1 MELVYPLALY
11 VGIPVVFVL
20 FLIRFKK
27 KDTYRKGNKVANA
40 DFVESNPYYKKLM
53 KQYRI
58 FGSIAILSLL
68 LSTWASLV
76 MMSRPVEVE
85 TVTEEI
91 RNRDIFICMD
101 ISGSVDETNLELV
114 DQLKDVVKELDGERF
129 GITIFN
135 AKSILLIPLTTDYEY
150 IMSMLDDLEKSFKES
165 LVMTKYYDGEEL
177 TAKEYEILMN
187 FDYEKYYFK
196 YGGTLSNEGSSYIG
210 DGLATC
216 LYNFSDL
223 ETNPDRARV
232 IIMTTDN
239 ELNGTPLLTIE
250 EAAQLC
256 AKHDVKVFGVAPD
269 HIMNENQFKEAILS
283 TGGGYYKTSDEN
295 AYKQL
300 VNDIKATDATIIE
313 KTETYVYDQPEVFF
327 VVLLALMAIYF
338 AFSRKVKL

>member
-1 MELVYPLALY
+1 MELVYPLALF
-11 VGIPVVFVL
+11 VGAPVVLLL
-20 FLIRFKK
+20 FLVRFNK

-40 DFVESNPYYKKLM
+40 EFVESNPYYKKLM
-53 KQYRI
+53 TQYRI

-68 LSTWASLV
+68 VSTWASLA
-76 MMSRPVEVE
+76 MMARPVEVE

-101 ISGSVDETNLELV
+101 ISGSVDETNLELM
-114 DQLKDVVKELDGERF
+114 DHLRTVVEELDGERF

-135 AKSILLIPLTTDYEY
+135 ARSVLLIPLTTDYEY
-150 IMSMLDDLEKSFKES
+150 IMDMLDELERSFEES
-165 LVMTKYYDGEEL
+165 LVMTKYAEGEALSPAEYD
-177 TAKEYEILMN
+177 ILLN

-196 YGGTLSNEGSSYIG
+196 YGGTLSDVGSSFIG

-239 ELNGTPLLTIE
+239 ELNGTPLLTIQ
-250 EAAQLC
+250 EAADLC
-256 AKHDVKVFGVAPD
+256 TKHDVKVFGIAPD
-269 HIMNENQFKEAILS
+269 HIMDEEVFKNAILS
-283 TGGGYYKTSDEN
+283 TGGGYYRTSDEN
-295 AYKQL
+295 AYAQL
-300 VNDIKATDATIIE
+300 VNDIKSTDATIIE
-313 KTETYVYDQPEVFF
+313 KTETIVYDQPEVLFI
-327 VVLLALMAIYF
+327 VLIILMGIYF

>member
-1 MELVYPLALY
+1 MELVYPLVLF
-11 VGIPVVFVL
+11 VGVPAVLVL
-20 FLIRFKK
+20 FLIRFKG
-27 KDTYRKGNKVANA
+27 KDTYRSGHKVANA
-40 DFVESNPYYKKLM
+40 EFVESNPYYKKLM
-53 KQYRI
+53 KQYKI
-58 FGSIAILSLL
+58 FGAIAILGLL
-68 LSTWASLV
+68 LSTWTSLA
-76 MMSRPVEVE
+76 MLSRPVQIE

-114 DQLKDVVKELDGERF
+114 DELRTVVEELDGERF

-135 AKSILLIPLTTDYEY
+135 ARAVLLIPLTTDYEY
-150 IMSMLDDLEKSFKES
+150 IMEMLDELEASFKES
-165 LVMTKYYDGEEL
+165 LVLTKYSEGENL
-177 TAKEYEILMN
+177 TAAEWDILMD

-196 YGGTLSNEGSSYIG
+196 YGGTLSDDGSSYIG

-223 ETNPDRARV
+223 ETNPDRARI

-239 ELNGTPLLTIE
+239 ELLGDPFLTIE
-250 EAAQLC
+250 EAAGLC
-256 AKHDVKVFGVAPD
+256 SKHDVKVFGVAPD
-269 HIMNENQFKEAILS
+269 HIANEQQFKDAILS

-313 KTETYVYDQPEVFF
+313 KTETIIYDQPEVLF
-327 VVLLALMAIYF
+327 VVLLVLMGVYF

>member
-1 MELVYPLALY
+1 MELVYPLVLF
-11 VGIPVVFVL
+11 VGLPVVLIL

-53 KQYRI
+53 VQYKI
-58 FGSIAILSLL
+58 FGSVAVLSLL
-68 LSTWASLV
+68 LSTWASLAMV
-76 MMSRPVEVE
+76 SRPVEIE

-101 ISGSVDETNLELV
+101 ISGSVDETNLELM
-114 DQLKDVVKELDGERF
+114 DHLKTVVSELDGERF

-135 AKSILLIPLTTDYEY
+135 AKSVLLIPLTTDYQY
-150 IMSMLDDLEKSFKES
+150 IMEMLDELEESFKES
-165 LVMTKYYDGEEL
+165 LVLTKYSEGEPL
-177 TAKEYEILMN
+177 SAKEYDILLN

-196 YGGTLSNEGSSYIG
+196 YGGTLSEEGSSYIG

-223 ETNPDRARV
+223 EENPDRARV

-239 ELNGTPLLTIE
+239 ELLGNPLLSIE
-250 EAAQLC
+250 EAADLC

-269 HIMNENQFKEAILS
+269 HIANEEQFKTAILS
-283 TGGGYYKTSDEN
+283 TGGGYYRTSEDK
-295 AYKQL
+295 AYEKL
-300 VNDIKATDATIIE
+300 VNDIKATDASVIE
-313 KTETYVYDQPEVFF
+313 KTETIVYDQPEVLFIVLISLLGVYF
-327 VVLLALMAIYF
+327 V
-338 AFSRKVKL
+338 FSRKVKL

>member
-1 MELVYPLALY
+1 MELVYPLILF
-11 VGIPVVFVL
+11 VGVPVVFLL

-40 DFVESNPYYKKLM
+40 DFVEGNPYYKKLM
-53 KQYRI
+53 IQYKI
-58 FGSIAILSLL
+58 FGSIAIFSLL
-68 LSTWASLV
+68 LSTCASLA
-76 MMSRPVEVE
+76 MMARPVEVE
-85 TVTEEI
+85 TVTHEI

-114 DQLKDVVKELDGERF
+114 DQLRTVVEELDGERF

-135 AKSILLIPLTTDYEY
+135 ARAVLLIPLTTDYEY
-150 IMSMLDDLEKSFKES
+150 IMQKLDELEEAFKVS
-165 LVMTKYYDGEEL
+165 LVMTKYYEGEPL
-177 TAKEYEILMN
+177 TAEEQKIFN
-187 FDYEKYYFK
+187 DFDYEQYYYKYA
-196 YGGTLSNEGSSYIG
+196 GTLSDEGSSYIG

-223 ETNPDRARV
+223 ETNPDRARI

-250 EAAQLC
+250 EAAALC
-256 AKHDVKVFGVAPD
+256 SKHDVEVFGVAPP
-269 HIMNENQFKEAILS
+269 HIAYEQQFKNAILS

-313 KTETYVYDQPEVFF
+313 KTETVIYDQPEVLF
-327 VVLLALMAIYF
+327 VVLIVLMGVYF

>member
-1 MELVYPLALY
+1 MELVYPLVLF
-11 VGIPVVFVL
+11 VGVPVVLVL

-53 KQYRI
+53 TQYKI
-58 FGSIAILSLL
+58 FGFVAVFSLL
-68 LSTWASLV
+68 LSTWASLF
-76 MMSRPVEVE
+76 MMSRPVEIE

-114 DQLKDVVKELDGERF
+114 DHLRTVVEELDGERF

-135 AKSILLIPLTTDYEY
+135 ARAVLLIPLTTDYEY
-150 IMSMLDDLEKSFKES
+150 IMDMLDDLEDSFRES
-165 LVMTKYYDGEEL
+165 LVMTKYSDGENL
-177 TAKEYEILMN
+177 TAAEWDILMN

-196 YGGTLSNEGSSYIG
+196 YGGTLSDEGSSYIG

-216 LYNFSDL
+216 LFNFSDL

-239 ELNGTPLLTIE
+239 ELLGEPLLTIE
-250 EAAQLC
+250 EAADLC
-256 AKHDVKVFGVAPD
+256 SKHDVKVFGIAPD
-269 HIMNENQFKEAILS
+269 HIAYEDQFKNAILS
-283 TGGGYYKTSDEN
+283 TGGGYYRTSDEN

-300 VNDIKATDATIIE
+300 INDIKATDATIIE
-313 KTETYVYDQPEVFF
+313 RTETIIYDQPEVLF
-327 VVLLALMAIYF
+327 VVLLVLMAVYF

>member
-1 MELVYPLALY
+1 MELIYPLVLY

-53 KQYRI
+53 TQYKI
-58 FGSIAILSLL
+58 FGSIAIFSLL
-68 LSTWASLV
+68 LSTWASLA
-76 MMSRPVEVE
+76 MMSRPAKVD
-85 TVTEEI
+85 TVTHEI

-114 DQLKDVVKELDGERF
+114 DELRGVVEELDGERF

-135 AKSILLIPLTTDYEY
+135 AKSVLYIPLTTDYAY
-150 IMSMLDDLEKSFKES
+150 IMEMLDELEESFKVS
-165 LVMTKYYDGEEL
+165 LVMTKYYDGQSL
-177 TAKEYEILMN
+177 TAEEYEIFYD
-187 FDYEKYYFK
+187 FDYEKYYYK
-196 YGGTLSNEGSSYIG
+196 YAGTLSDEGSSYIG

-223 ETNPDRARV
+223 ETNPDRARL

-250 EAAQLC
+250 EAAALC
-256 AKHDVKVFGVAPD
+256 SKHDVKVFGIAPD
-269 HIMNENQFKEAILS
+269 HIMNEQQFKDAILS
-283 TGGGYYKTSDEN
+283 TGGGYYKTSDKN

-313 KTETYVYDQPEVFF
+313 KTEILIYDQPEVLF
-327 VVLLALMAIYF
+327 VVLVVLMGIYF
-338 AFSRKVKL
+338 GFSRKVKL

>member
-1 MELVYPLALY
+1 MELVYPLVLY
-11 VGIPVVFVL
+11 VGVPVVFLL

-53 KQYRI
+53 TQYKI
-58 FGSIAILSLL
+58 FGSIAVLSLL
-68 LSTWASLV
+68 FSTWASLA

-114 DQLKDVVKELDGERF
+114 DHLRTVVEELDGERF

-135 AKSILLIPLTTDYEY
+135 ARAVLLIPLTTDYQY
-150 IMSMLDDLEKSFKES
+150 IMDMLDELEASFEES
-165 LVMTKYYDGEEL
+165 LVMTKYSEGETL
-177 TAKEYEILMN
+177 SPKEYDILLN

-196 YGGTLSNEGSSYIG
+196 YGGTLADDGSSYIG

-223 ETNPDRARV
+223 ETNTDRARV

-239 ELNGTPLLTIE
+239 ELNGTPLLSIE
-250 EAAQLC
+250 EAAALC
-256 AKHDVKVFGVAPD
+256 TKHDVKVFGVAPD
-269 HIMNENQFKEAILS
+269 HIANEQQFKNAILS
-283 TGGGYYKTSDEN
+283 TGGGYYRTSEDN
-295 AYKQL
+295 AYEQL

-313 KTETYVYDQPEVFF
+313 KTETMVYDQPEVLF
-327 VVLLALMAIYF
+327 VVLIVLMGIYF

>member
-1 MELVYPLALY
+1 MELVYPLVLY
-11 VGIPVVFVL
+11 IGVPLVLVL

-40 DFVESNPYYKKLM
+40 DFVEGNPYYKKLM
-53 KQYRI
+53 TQYKI

-114 DQLKDVVKELDGERF
+114 DELKTIVQELDGERF

-135 AKSILLIPLTTDYEY
+135 ARSILLIPLTTDYDY
-150 IMSMLDDLEKSFKES
+150 IMEVLDDLEKSFQES

-177 TAKEYEILMN
+177 TSEEWDIFWN
-187 FDYEKYYFK
+187 FDYESYYYK
-196 YGGTLSNEGSSYIG
+196 YGGTLSDEGSSFIG

-216 LYNFSDL
+216 LFNFSDL
-223 ETNPDRARV
+223 ETNPDRARI

-239 ELNGTPLLTIE
+239 ELNGTPLVTIE
-250 EAAQLC
+250 EATQLC
-256 AKHDVKVFGVAPD
+256 SKHDVKVFGVAPD
-269 HIMNENQFKEAILS
+269 HIVDEGQFKSAILS

-313 KTETYVYDQPEVFF
+313 KTETIVYDQPEVLF
-327 VVLLALMAIYF
+327 VVLVVLMGIYF

>member
-1 MELVYPLALY
+1 MELVYPLVLY
-11 VGIPVVFVL
+11 IGIPGVFLL

-40 DFVESNPYYKKLM
+40 DFVEENPYYKKLM
-53 KQYRI
+53 RQYKI
-58 FGSIAILSLL
+58 FGSIAIFSLL

-114 DQLKDVVKELDGERF
+114 DHLRTVVQELDGERF

-135 AKSILLIPLTTDYEY
+135 ARSVLLIPLTTDYEY
-150 IMSMLDDLEKSFKES
+150 IMEMLDDLERSFKES

-196 YGGTLSNEGSSYIG
+196 YGGTLSDVGSSFIG

-223 ETNPDRARV
+223 ETNPDRARI

-239 ELNGTPLLTIE
+239 ELNGEPLLTIQ
-250 EAAQLC
+250 EAADLC
-256 AKHDVKVFGVAPD
+256 TKHDVKVFGVAPD
-269 HIMNENQFKEAILS
+269 HIMDEEIFKNAILS

-313 KTETYVYDQPEVFF
+313 RTETIIYDQPEVLF
-327 VVLLALMAIYF
+327 VVLVLLMGMYF

>member
-1 MELVYPLALY
+1 MELVYPLVLF
-11 VGIPVVFVL
+11 VGVPAVLVL
-20 FLIRFKK
+20 FLIRFKG
-27 KDTYRKGNKVANA
+27 KDTYRKGHKVANA
-40 DFVESNPYYKKLM
+40 EFVESNPYYKKLM
-53 KQYRI
+53 KQYKI
-58 FGSIAILSLL
+58 FGAIAILGLL
-68 LSTWASLV
+68 LSTWTSLA
-76 MMSRPVEVE
+76 MLSRPVQIE

-114 DQLKDVVKELDGERF
+114 DELRTVVEELDGERF

-135 AKSILLIPLTTDYEY
+135 ARAVLLIPLTTDYEY
-150 IMSMLDDLEKSFKES
+150 IMEMLDELEASFKES
-165 LVMTKYYDGEEL
+165 LVLTKYSEGENL
-177 TAKEYEILMN
+177 TAAEWDILMD

-196 YGGTLSNEGSSYIG
+196 YGGTLSDDGSSYIG

-223 ETNPDRARV
+223 ETNPDRARI

-239 ELNGTPLLTIE
+239 ELLGDPFLTIE
-250 EAAQLC
+250 EAAGLC
-256 AKHDVKVFGVAPD
+256 SKHDVKVFGVAPD
-269 HIMNENQFKEAILS
+269 HIANEQQFKDAILS

-313 KTETYVYDQPEVFF
+313 KTETIIYDQPEVLF
-327 VVLLALMAIYF
+327 VVLLVLMGVYF

>member
-1 MELVYPLALY
+1 MELVYPLALF
-11 VGIPVVFVL
+11 VGAPVVLLL
-20 FLIRFKK
+20 FLVRFNK

-40 DFVESNPYYKKLM
+40 EFVESNPYYKKLM
-53 KQYRI
+53 TQYRI

-68 LSTWASLV
+68 VSTWASLA
-76 MMSRPVEVE
+76 MMARPVEVE

-101 ISGSVDETNLELV
+101 ISGSVDETNLELMEH
-114 DQLKDVVKELDGERF
+114 LRTVVEELDGERF

-135 AKSILLIPLTTDYEY
+135 ARSVLLIPLTTDYEY
-150 IMSMLDDLEKSFKES
+150 IMDMLDELERSFEES
-165 LVMTKYYDGEEL
+165 LVMTKYAEGEALSPAEYD
-177 TAKEYEILMN
+177 ILLN

-196 YGGTLSNEGSSYIG
+196 YGGTLSDVGSSFIG

-239 ELNGTPLLTIE
+239 ELNGTPLLTIQ
-250 EAAQLC
+250 EAADLC
-256 AKHDVKVFGVAPD
+256 TKHDVKVFGIAPD
-269 HIMNENQFKEAILS
+269 HIMDEEVFKNAILS
-283 TGGGYYKTSDEN
+283 TGGGYYRTSDEN
-295 AYKQL
+295 AYAQL
-300 VNDIKATDATIIE
+300 VNDIKSTDATIIE
-313 KTETYVYDQPEVFF
+313 KTETIVYDQPEVLFI
-327 VVLLALMAIYF
+327 VLIILMGIYF

>member
-1 MELVYPLALY
+1 MELIYPLVLY
-11 VGIPVVFVL
+11 VGIPFVFVL

-53 KQYRI
+53 KQYKI
-58 FGSIAILSLL
+58 FGSIAIVSLL
-68 LSTWASLV
+68 LTTWASLA
-76 MMSRPVEVE
+76 MMSRPVEIE

-114 DQLKDVVKELDGERF
+114 DHLRTVVEELDGERF

-135 AKSILLIPLTTDYEY
+135 ARAVLLIPLTTDYQY
-150 IMSMLDDLEKSFKES
+150 IMDMLDELEASFKES
-165 LVMTKYYDGEEL
+165 LVLTKYSEGEEL
-177 TAKEYEILMN
+177 SAKEYEILMN

-196 YGGTLSNEGSSYIG
+196 YGGTLADDGSSYIG

-239 ELNGTPLLTIE
+239 ELNGTPLLSIE
-250 EAAQLC
+250 EAAELC
-256 AKHDVKVFGVAPD
+256 TKHDVKVFGVAPD
-269 HIMNENQFKEAILS
+269 HIANEQQFKDAILS
-283 TGGGYYKTSDEN
+283 TGGGYYRTNQDNVYE
-295 AYKQL
+295 QL

-313 KTETYVYDQPEVFF
+313 KTETMVYDQPEVLF
-327 VVLLALMAIYF
+327 VVLITLMGVYF